1 MLGELIAQA
10 KSLPAD
16 EAERL
21 LEKALRAERYR
32 APLPDVAN
40 LLVWLA
46 SYACDAEHHATALE
60 RLEEAVRL
68 FERHCGPNDA
78 RTRHARS
85 EIARVLERSGDLP
98 AALVAL
104 YDLEPNDA
112 RPSWRWLHIA
122 ELEAKCDHPQ
132 AADEALE
139 AARTGAASVEC
150 DAMTSAGSILRIAEA
165 LSKRGRT
172 RDATALLVGALGRI
186 DEVIAGRRMSPSA
199 RAPGEVR
206 ASVVAAIERLG
217 KEG

>member
-1 MLGELIAQA
+1 MLGELLAQA

-21 LEKALRAERYR
+21 LEQALRKERYR

-46 SYACDAEHHATALE
+46 SYACDAEHYATALA
-60 RLEEAVRL
+60 RLDEAVRM

-78 RTRHARS
+78 RTAHARS

-112 RPSWRWLHIA
+112 RPPWRWLHIA

-139 AARTGAASVEC
+139 AARAGAASAEC
-150 DAMTSAGSILRIAEA
+150 DAMTDVGSIVRIAEA
-165 LSKRGRT
+165 LSKRGRS
-172 RDATALLVGALGRI
+172 RDAEALLTGALRGI
-186 DEVIAGRRMSPSA
+186 DDVIAGRRMSPSA
-199 RAPGEVR
+199 RAPGDVR

-217 KEG
+217 GVG

>member
-10 KSLPAD
+10 KSLPPD

-21 LEKALRAERYR
+21 LEKALRKERYR

-40 LLVWLA
+40 LLVTLA
-46 SYACDAEHHATALE
+46 CYACDAEHYATALK
-60 RLEEAVRL
+60 RLEEAVRA

-78 RTRHARS
+78 RTAHACS

-104 YDLEPNDA
+104 YDLEPNDT
-112 RPSWRWLHIA
+112 RPPWRWLQIS

-139 AARTGAASVEC
+139 AARAGATSVEC
-150 DAMTSAGSILRIAEA
+150 DALTDVGSILRIAEA
-165 LSKRGRT
+165 LCKRDRK
-172 RDATALLVGALGRI
+172 RDATVLLAGALGRI
-186 DEVIAGRRMSPSA
+186 DDVIAGRRRSPSA

-217 KEG
+217 AKG